1 MRLMRFKALSWVL
14 TVCLTGL
21 VLGLPG
27 AALAQAGVSVDTA
40 IGTAQAPS
48 TAMGSGAAGN
58 LPASSSL
65 LGGMGQ
71 LSRTLGS
78 SGPAAGQVRSLGEL
92 QGQQGLQ
99 GPQSVSGGQSQNVL
113 ADSSGGAALGVTQF
127 QRFVQE
133 ATGKLLPL
141 YGYNLF
147 DRGRFPSTT
156 DVPVPANY
164 VLGPGDEVDIK
175 IWGAVDMALRLPVDR
190 EGRITVPKVGPL
202 MVAGVRASELDPHL
216 KKQIGR
222 VFKNFELSAGVGKL
236 RSIQVFVVGQA
247 RNPGA
252 YMVSSLTTLVGAVF
266 ESGGPSA
273 SGSMRRVE
281 LMRASKRVASI
292 DLYKFIQ
299 SGDASADARLLPGDV
314 IVFPPAGPRVG
325 LTGALDNPFVFE
337 LAGKEESI
345 EQVLSYSA
353 SPTTLTTPH
362 KVLVERVDNRQTQ
375 GAREVQERVLDEQ
388 GLKTSLRDGDLV
400 TVFQIS
406 PQFAN
411 AVTLRGNVASPL
423 RYAFKPGM
431 KVSDL
436 IPEPAALIMGD
447 YYKRKNILVQYER
460 GTGVSAERTLTETKR
475 DLTEINWAY
484 ASVERADRQAIN
496 TRLITFNLGKAIKD
510 KDPAHDLAL
519 QPGDVV
525 TVFGVDDLPVPK
537 ASRSQYV
544 KVTGEVRAPGVYEL
558 KVGETLPQ
566 LIERAAGGFTR
577 EAYVYGTVFLR
588 ESARQQQQA
597 NLDTAVRRLEA
608 QLSNQSST
616 ALQNQSDSRSAQSL
630 QAQAAAQ
637 QQLLARVR
645 GLKANGRVAL
655 DLLPQERRLPPLA
668 LEDGDVIAVPSRS
681 DFVAVFGAVLSENNF
696 LYKPNL
702 TLGDY
707 LERSGPTREA
717 DIDSVFL
724 IRADGSVLANPARLS
739 TFGWGQRSF
748 LKLPLNPGDSVFV
761 PEVVD
766 RRTAYNQFVDGAKD
780 WTQLLFQLGL
790 GAAAV
795 KTLRN

>member
-1 MRLMRFKALSWVL
+1 MRDLRFSGVRSTFFSRLAWLALCGPAVALAQFSPAVTAPMGAVQAPL
-14 TVCLTGL
+14 ISGAAPGL
-21 VLGLPG
+21 GDAGGGATSFGLPG
-27 AALAQAGVSVDTA
+27 GV
-40 IGTAQAPS
+40 
-48 TAMGSGAAGN
+48 
-58 LPASSSL
+58 
-65 LGGMGQ
+65 GQ
-71 LSRTLGS
+71 LSRTLGTGS
-78 SGPAAGQVRSLGEL
+78 AAGQVRAPGEL
-92 QGQQGLQ
+92 QG
-99 GPQSVSGGQSQNVL
+99 PQVGAGAQSQNVPAQL
-113 ADSSGGAALGVTQF
+113 GAAPALATTQF

-147 DRGRFPSTT
+147 DRGRFPSAT

-175 IWGAVDMALRLPVDR
+175 IWGAVDVSLRLPVDR
-190 EGRITVPKVGPL
+190 EGRITVPRVGPL
-202 MVAGVRASELDPHL
+202 MVAGVRSSELDQHL

-222 VFKNFELSAGVGKL
+222 VYANFDLSASVGKL

-252 YMVSSLTTLVGAVF
+252 YMVSSLSTLVGAVF
-266 ESGGPSA
+266 ESGGPTA
-273 SGSMRRVE
+273 SGSMRRVD
-281 LMRASKRVASI
+281 LMRAGTRVTSI
-292 DLYKFIQ
+292 DLYQFIQ
-299 SGDASADARLLPGDV
+299 SGHVAADARLLPGDV

-325 LTGALDNPFVFE
+325 LTGALDNPFIFE
-337 LAGKEESI
+337 LASKEESI
-345 EQVLSYSA
+345 EQVLKYSA

-375 GAREVQERVLDEQ
+375 GPREVQERMLDEL
-388 GLKTSLRDGDLV
+388 GLKNSLRDGDLV
-400 TVFQIS
+400 TLFQIS

-447 YYKRKNILVQYER
+447 YYRRKNILVQYER
-460 GTGVSAERTLTETKR
+460 GTGVSADRTLTETKR
-475 DLTEINWAY
+475 DLAEINWAY

-496 TRLITFNLGKAIKD
+496 SRLITFNLGKAIKD

-558 KVGETLPQ
+558 KPGETLPQ

-577 EAYVYGTVFLR
+577 DAYVYGTVFLR
-588 ESARQQQQA
+588 DSARAQQQA
-597 NLDTAVRRLEA
+597 NLDAAVRRLES
-608 QLSNQSST
+608 QVSSQSNS
-616 ALQNQSDSRSAQSL
+616 ALQNQSDARSAQSL
-630 QAQAAAQ
+630 QAQMLAQ
-637 QQLLARVR
+637 RQLLERVR
-645 GLKANGRVAL
+645 GLKATGRVAL
-655 DLLPQERRLPPLA
+655 DLQPQERRLPPLM
-668 LEDGDVIAVPSRS
+668 LEDGDAISVPSRS

-717 DIDSVFL
+717 DIDSLFL

-766 RRTAYNQFVDGAKD
+766 RRTAYTQFIDGAKD

>member
-1 MRLMRFKALSWVL
+1 MRDVLFCGVKSAFWGRLAWLALWGPAVAMAQ
-14 TVCLTGL
+14 VGL
-21 VLGLPG
+21 SVDAPSGAMQAAPTAGAAVRAGEAGALPPGTGLPG
-27 AALAQAGVSVDTA
+27 G
-40 IGTAQAPS
+40 I
-48 TAMGSGAAGN
+48 
-58 LPASSSL
+58 
-65 LGGMGQ
+65 GQ

-78 SGPAAGQVRSLGEL
+78 GSANGQVRVP
-92 QGQQGLQ
+92 GQLQ
-99 GPQSVSGGQSQNVL
+99 GPQVGEGTQSPNMQ
-113 ADSSGGAALGVTQF
+113 ADLGAAPALATTQF

-147 DRGRFPSTT
+147 DRGRFPSAT

-164 VLGPGDEVDIK
+164 VLGPGDEVDLK
-175 IWGAVDMALRLPVDR
+175 IWGAVDVALRLPVDR
-190 EGRITVPKVGPL
+190 DGRITVPKVGPL
-202 MVAGVRASELDPHL
+202 MVAGVRSSELDPHL

-222 VFKNFELSAGVGKL
+222 IYTNFELSAGVGKL

-252 YMVSSLTTLVGAVF
+252 YMVSSLSTLVGAVF

-273 SGSMRRVE
+273 SGSMRRVD
-281 LMRASKRVASI
+281 LMRAGNRVASI

-299 SGDASADARLLPGDV
+299 AGHVAADARLLPGDV

-325 LTGALDNPFVFE
+325 LTGALDNPFIFE

-345 EQVLSYSA
+345 AQVLSYSA
-353 SPTTLTTPH
+353 SPTTLATPH

-375 GAREVQERVLDEQ
+375 GPREVQERALDEQ

-400 TVFQIS
+400 TLFQIS

-447 YYKRKNILVQYER
+447 YYRRKNILVQYER
-460 GTGVSAERTLTETKR
+460 GVGVSAERSLSETKR
-475 DLTEINWAY
+475 DLAEINWAY
-484 ASVERADRQAIN
+484 ASVERADRQAIS

-558 KVGETLPQ
+558 KPGETLPQ

-577 EAYVYGTVFLR
+577 EAYVYGTSFLR
-588 ESARQQQQA
+588 ESARIQQQN
-597 NLDTAVRRLEA
+597 NLDAAVRRLEN
-608 QLSNQSST
+608 QLISQSNT
-616 ALQNQSDSRSAQSL
+616 AMQNQSDARAGQAL
-630 QAQAAAQ
+630 QAQLAAQ
-637 QQLLARVR
+637 RQVVERLR
-645 GLKANGRVAL
+645 GLKATGRVAL
-655 DLLPQERRLPPLA
+655 DLLPQERRLPALM
-668 LEDGDVIAVPSRS
+668 LEDGDAISVPSRS

-707 LERSGPTREA
+707 LERSGPSREA
-717 DIDSVFL
+717 DLDSVFL
-724 IRADGSVLANPARLS
+724 IRADGSVLANPARNS

-761 PEVVD
+761 PELAD
-766 RRTAYNQFVDGAKD
+766 RRSAYTQFVDGAKD

>member
-1 MRLMRFKALSWVL
+1 
-14 TVCLTGL
+14 
-21 VLGLPG
+21 
-27 AALAQAGVSVDTA
+27 
-40 IGTAQAPS
+40 
-48 TAMGSGAAGN
+48 
-58 LPASSSL
+58 
-65 LGGMGQ
+65 
-71 LSRTLGS
+71 
-78 SGPAAGQVRSLGEL
+78 
-92 QGQQGLQ
+92 
-99 GPQSVSGGQSQNVL
+99 
-113 ADSSGGAALGVTQF
+113 
-127 QRFVQE
+127 
-133 ATGKLLPL
+133 
-141 YGYNLF
+141 
-147 DRGRFPSTT
+147 
-156 DVPVPANY
+156 
-164 VLGPGDEVDIK
+164 
-175 IWGAVDMALRLPVDR
+175 
-190 EGRITVPKVGPL
+190 
-202 MVAGVRASELDPHL
+202 MVAGVRSSELDQHL
-216 KKQIGR
+216 KRHIGR
-222 VFKNFELSAGVGKL
+222 IYTNFELSASVGKL

-252 YMVSSLTTLVGAVF
+252 YMVSSLLTLVGAVF

-281 LMRASKRVASI
+281 LVRAGTRVASI
-292 DLYKFIQ
+292 DLYQFMQ
-299 SGDASADARLLPGDV
+299 SGHVAADARLLPGDV

-325 LTGALDNPFVFE
+325 LTGALDNPFIFE

-345 EQVLSYSA
+345 EQVLKYSA

-375 GAREVQERVLDEQ
+375 GPREVQERMLDEL
-388 GLKTSLRDGDLV
+388 GLKNSLRDGDLV
-400 TVFQIS
+400 TLFQIS

-447 YYKRKNILVQYER
+447 YYRRKNILVQYER
-460 GTGVSAERTLTETKR
+460 GTGVSADRTLTETKR
-475 DLTEINWAY
+475 DLAEINWAY

-496 TRLITFNLGKAIKD
+496 SRLITFNLGKAIKD

-558 KVGETLPQ
+558 KPGETFPQ

-588 ESARQQQQA
+588 DSARAQQQA
-597 NLDTAVRRLEA
+597 NLDAAVRRLES
-608 QLSNQSST
+608 QVSSQSNS
-616 ALQNQSDSRSAQSL
+616 ALQNQSDARSAQSL
-630 QAQAAAQ
+630 QAQMLAQ
-637 QQLLARVR
+637 RQLLERVR
-645 GLKANGRVAL
+645 GLKATGRVAL
-655 DLLPQERRLPPLA
+655 DLLPQERRLPPLM
-668 LEDGDVIAVPSRS
+668 LEDGDAISVPSRS

-717 DIDSVFL
+717 DIDSLFL

-748 LKLPLNPGDSVFV
+748 LRLPLNPGDSVFV
-761 PEVVD
+761 PELVD
-766 RRTAYNQFVDGAKD
+766 RRSAYTQFVDGAKD

-795 KTLRN
+795 KTLRD

>member
-1 MRLMRFKALSWVL
+1 MRDLRFSGVRSTFFSRLAWLALCGPAV
-14 TVCLTGL
+14 
-21 VLGLPG
+21 
-27 AALAQAGVSVDTA
+27 ALAQFSPAVTA
-40 IGTAQAPS
+40 PMGAVQAPLI
-48 TAMGSGAAGN
+48 SGAAPGASVRAGEAGG
-58 LPASSSL
+58 LPASSGL
-65 LGGMGQ
+65 PGGVGQ

-78 SGPAAGQVRSLGEL
+78 GSAAGQVRAPGEL
-92 QGQQGLQ
+92 QG
-99 GPQSVSGGQSQNVL
+99 PQVGAGGQAQNVPAESGPGASL
-113 ADSSGGAALGVTQF
+113 AVTQF

-133 ATGKLLPL
+133 ATGRLLPL

-175 IWGAVDMALRLPVDR
+175 IWGAVDVTLRLPVDR
-190 EGRITVPKVGPL
+190 EGRITVPRVGPL
-202 MVAGVRASELDPHL
+202 MVAGVRSSELDQHL

-222 VFKNFELSAGVGKL
+222 VYANFDLSASVGKL

-252 YMVSSLTTLVGAVF
+252 YMVSSLSTLVGAVF
-266 ESGGPSA
+266 ESGGPTA
-273 SGSMRRVE
+273 SGSMRRVD
-281 LMRASKRVASI
+281 LMRAGTRVTSI
-292 DLYKFIQ
+292 DLYQFIQ
-299 SGDASADARLLPGDV
+299 SGHVAADARLLPGDV

-325 LTGALDNPFVFE
+325 LTGALDNPFIFE
-337 LAGKEESI
+337 LASKEESI
-345 EQVLSYSA
+345 EQVLKYSA

-375 GAREVQERVLDEQ
+375 GPREVQERMLDEL
-388 GLKTSLRDGDLV
+388 GLKNSLRDGDLV
-400 TVFQIS
+400 TLFQIS

-447 YYKRKNILVQYER
+447 YYRRKNILVQYER
-460 GTGVSAERTLTETKR
+460 GTGVSADRTLTETKR
-475 DLTEINWAY
+475 DLAEINWAY

-496 TRLITFNLGKAIKD
+496 SRLITFNLGKAIKD

-558 KVGETLPQ
+558 KAGETLPQ

-577 EAYVYGTVFLR
+577 DAYVYGTVFLR
-588 ESARQQQQA
+588 DSARAQQQA
-597 NLDTAVRRLEA
+597 NLDAAVRRLES
-608 QLSNQSST
+608 QVSSQSNS
-616 ALQNQSDSRSAQSL
+616 ALQNQSDARSAQSL
-630 QAQAAAQ
+630 QAQMLAQ
-637 QQLLARVR
+637 RQLLERVR
-645 GLKANGRVAL
+645 GLKATGRVAL
-655 DLLPQERRLPPLA
+655 DLQPQERRLPPLM
-668 LEDGDVIAVPSRS
+668 LEDGDAISVPSRS

-717 DIDSVFL
+717 DIDSLFL

-766 RRTAYNQFVDGAKD
+766 RRTAYTQFIDGAKD

-795 KTLRN
+795 KTLRD